1 MTSDG
6 QPPEI
11 FDRNRRRALRER
23 AAHRGVDSFLWA
35 LIAEELADRLVG
47 VSRTFTDVLV
57 VGPIAPFAQ
66 QILHDR
72 KARLTLA
79 EFVEEDRLP
88 FEPASFDLVISAG
101 SLDSVNDLP
110 GALIQIRR
118 CLRPDGLFLGHMFG
132 AGTLAGLKAVMLAA
146 HEHNA
151 GPHIHPQIDLR
162 SAADLLSRTGFAL
175 PVVDSDFTAVRYSS
189 LQRLVSDLRDIGAGN
204 ALAGPHA
211 YLGRTFI
218 ERMEAALHDRK
229 SHDGKFEE
237 QFAHIYMS
245 GWAPSDNQPKPA
257 KRGSGQ
263 VSLTAILSRTDSTD

>member
-11 FDRNRRRALRER
+11 FDRKRRLMLRER
-23 AAHRGVDSFLWA
+23 AGYRDGDVFLWSV
-35 LIAEELADRLVG
+35 IAEELADRLIG

-57 VGPIAPFAQ
+57 IGPMVPFAQ

-72 KARLTLA
+72 KADVTLA
-79 EFVEEDRLP
+79 QFAEEDRLP
-88 FEPASFDLVISAG
+88 FEPASFDLVISGG

-146 HEHNA
+146 HGDNA
-151 GPHIHPQIDLR
+151 APHIHPQIDLR

-175 PVVDSDFTAVRYSS
+175 PVVDSDVTAVRYNS
-189 LQRLVSDLRDIGAGN
+189 LKRLVSDLRDMGVGN
-204 ALAGPHA
+204 SLAGSRV
-211 YLGRTFI
+211 YLGRNFI
-218 ERMEAALHDRK
+218 DQMEEASHDRR
-229 SHDGKFEE
+229 SHGGKFEE

-263 VSLTAILSRTDSTD
+263 VSLAAVLSPTGSIK